1 VSRVTGRTSSTRDVN
16 RIVARPV
23 SLGTTYRHGGAVLTV
38 HHGVV
43 TGLIAQVALLTALA
57 GTVGL
62 GVAGGL
68 GGLAYVVA
76 TVGLLSR
83 ALVRSGAAALGPA
96 DLVTLARSVL
106 VGGIAALVVH
116 SFVGPVSVRALTAL
130 AVVALVLDAVDGR
143 VARYTRTV
151 SAVGARFDME
161 VDSVLVLL
169 LSVYVARSLGV
180 WVLAIGSVRYIHWI
194 AGRALPWL
202 REPVPP
208 RYWCKVVAA
217 VQGVVLTAVAAGVLP
232 RVVAVLSLL
241 VVAALLAESFGREA
255 WGLWRSDRVGSE
267 KAVAP
272 RAVGAV
278 DA

>member
-1 VSRVTGRTSSTRDVN
+1 M
-16 RIVARPV
+16 
-23 SLGTTYRHGGAVLTV
+23 LTV
-38 HHGVV
+38 RQGVL

-68 GGLAYVVA
+68 AGLAYGVA
-76 TVGLLSR
+76 AVGLLAR
-83 ALVRSGAAALGPA
+83 ALRRSGAAALGPA
-96 DLVTLARSVL
+96 DLVTLGRSVL
-106 VGGIAALVVH
+106 VGGVAALVAD
-116 SFVGPVSVRALTAL
+116 SFVGPVPVGALTAL
-130 AVVALVLDAVDGR
+130 AAVALVLDAVDGR

-161 VDSVLVLL
+161 VDSILVLL

-180 WVLAIGSVRYIHWI
+180 WVLAIGSVRYAHWV

-202 REPVPP
+202 RGPVPP

-232 RVVAVLSLL
+232 GVGAVLALL

-255 WGLWRSDRVGSE
+255 WLLWRSDRVGSDGDL
-267 KAVAP
+267 AP
-272 RAVGAV
+272 RAVGPVRA
-278 DA
+278 